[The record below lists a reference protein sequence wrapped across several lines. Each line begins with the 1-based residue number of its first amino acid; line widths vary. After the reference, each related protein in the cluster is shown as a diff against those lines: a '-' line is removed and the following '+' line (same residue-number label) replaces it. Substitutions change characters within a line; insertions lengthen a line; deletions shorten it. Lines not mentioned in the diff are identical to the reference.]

1 MNDELKKKI
10 REANREY
17 KRIESLLTPYGF
29 TLCTT
34 HVFYG
39 EHPFKL
45 YCGKMADYQTFI
57 NDIDNIK
64 KRYLKEKNECLGI
77 Y

>member
-1 MNDELKKKI
+1 MRDELKKKI
-10 REANREY
+10 REANKEY

-45 YCGKMADYQTFI
+45 YCGKWQIIIHSLTTLI
-57 NDIDNIK
+57 I
-64 KRYLKEKNECLGI
+64 
-77 Y
+77 

>member
-1 MNDELKKKI
+1 MSNELKKKI

-29 TLCTT
+29 TPCTT

-39 EHPFKL
+39 EHPFNYTVENGRL
-45 YCGKMADYQTFI
+45 S
-57 NDIDNIK
+57 DIHQ
-64 KRYLKEKNECLGI
+64 
-77 Y
+77 

>member
-1 MNDELKKKI
+1 MRDELKNKI

-45 YCGKMADYQTFI
+45 YCGKIADYQTFI
-57 NDIDNIK
+57 NDIENIK
-64 KRYLKEKNECLGI
+64 KRDLKEKKESLGI